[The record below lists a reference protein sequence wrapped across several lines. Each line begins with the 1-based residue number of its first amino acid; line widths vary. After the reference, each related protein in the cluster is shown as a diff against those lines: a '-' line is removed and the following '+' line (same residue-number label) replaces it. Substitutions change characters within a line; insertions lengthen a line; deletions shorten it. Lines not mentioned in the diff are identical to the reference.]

1 MEGMVVGIPQDMAD
15 RSGKKIY
22 LTIGFF
28 DDLLPDTMSSHP
40 GLAVVHTPTPHQV
53 PLIYQ
58 QHPGEDSL
66 CHLLGCRASNKE

>member
-1 MEGMVVGIPQDMAD
+1 
-15 RSGKKIY
+15 
-22 LTIGFF
+22 
-28 DDLLPDTMSSHP
+28 MSSHP
-40 GLAVVHTPTPHQV
+40 GLAVVHTPTPRQV